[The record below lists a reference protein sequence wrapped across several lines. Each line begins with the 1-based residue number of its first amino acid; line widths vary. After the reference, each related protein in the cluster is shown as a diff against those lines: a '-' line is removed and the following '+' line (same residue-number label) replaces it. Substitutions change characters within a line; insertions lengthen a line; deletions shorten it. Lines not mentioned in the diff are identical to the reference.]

1 MPYNVKE
8 LLDLPA
14 EEKIILA
21 DLLYSSVNEEL
32 EENEKTSEWWK
43 DEQFVDGLN
52 KEYEAW
58 KNGKTKGYTIEEV
71 KEFMKEQKVK
81 RRLSNGF

>member
-8 LLDLPA
+8 LLVLPA

-32 EENEKTSEWWK
+32 EAGKKTAEWWK
-43 DEQFVDGLN
+43 DERFVDELS
-52 KEYEAW
+52 KEYDDW
-58 KNGKTKGYTIEEV
+58 KQGKINGYSIEEV
-71 KEFMKEQKVK
+71 KEFMKEQKAK
-81 RRLSNGF
+81 RRGNDL

>member
-1 MPYNVKE
+1 MLYNVKE
-8 LLDLPA
+8 LLVLPT

-32 EENEKTSEWWK
+32 EENKKTSEWWK

-52 KEYEAW
+52 KEYEEW
-58 KNGKTKGYTIEEV
+58 KTGKTKGYTIEEV

-81 RRLSNGF
+81 HRTA